1 LHKIKISGEIMLKL
15 TELGQDIIKD
25 SNRKK
30 ILNILYKNK
39 EVTKQEISKLTGISI
54 PTVINN
60 INLLLEEGLVEEI
73 GVATST
79 GGRKP
84 VIIRF
89 LSDSR
94 FSFGVEITPSQV
106 RVIRTNLNSEIKF
119 DESFPIKGIDNF
131 ENIMS
136 RISEIVNNHII
147 ENKLSTDKILGI
159 GFSLPGTVDEDKL
172 TMELAPNM
180 NFKNINFNKYRNNF
194 DFPIYIE
201 NEANAAAFGEMILGI
216 GKEMKNLIY
225 ISITQGIG
233 TGIVIQD
240 HLYKGKN
247 KRAGEFGHMTIVPNG
262 KQCNCGRKGCWELYA
277 SENILIDKYNDEIE
291 SRTDNPA
298 AQIVS
303 LDQFFTNVELHDSR
317 ALTILK
323 EYLYYLSIGIQ
334 NIIFGLDPHYIII
347 GGSLSKFSDYFIEDL
362 NELVFDKNN
371 LFDYGDNKL
380 FASKLKEDASILG
393 ASILP
398 LQTMFFIYDKII

>member
-1 LHKIKISGEIMLKL
+1 MLKY

-60 INLLLEEGLVEEI
+60 INLLLEEGLVEET

-106 RVIRTNLNSEIKF
+106 RVLRTNLNSEIKF
-119 DESFPIKGIDNF
+119 DTSFPIKGMDNF

-136 RISEIVNNHII
+136 KISEIVNNHII

-159 GFSLPGTVDEDKL
+159 GFSLPGTVDEDQL

-180 NFKNINFNKYRNNF
+180 NFKNIDFDSYKNNF
-194 DFPIYIE
+194 DFPIFIE

-277 SENILIDKYNDEIE
+277 SENLLIDRYNEGSASQAENI
-291 SRTDNPA
+291 TTQLVN
-298 AQIVS
+298 
-303 LDQFFTNVELHDSR
+303 LDQFFAKVELQDSR
-317 ALTILK
+317 AIALLK
-323 EYLYYLSIGIQ
+323 DYLYYLSIGIQ

-362 NELVFDKNN
+362 KGLVFDKNN
-371 LFDYGDNKL
+371 LFDYKDNKL

>member
-1 LHKIKISGEIMLKL
+1 MLKL

-84 VIIRF
+84 IIIRF

-94 FSFGVEITPSQV
+94 FSFAVEITPSQV

-119 DESFPIKGIDNF
+119 DESFPIKGIHNF
-131 ENIMS
+131 DNIMS

-147 ENKLSTDKILGI
+147 ENKLSADKILGI
-159 GFSLPGTVDEDKL
+159 GFSLPGTVDEDKM

-180 NFKNINFNKYRNNF
+180 KFKNIDFNSYKNNF
-194 DFPIYIE
+194 EFPIYIE
-201 NEANAAAFGEMILGI
+201 NEANAAAFGEMLLGI

-277 SENILIDKYNDEIE
+277 SENILIDSYNEGSAFQAE
-291 SRTDNPA
+291 NMNS
-298 AQIVS
+298 QLVS
-303 LDQFFTNVELHDSR
+303 LDQFFAKIELHDPR

-323 EYLYYLSIGIQ
+323 EYLYYLSIGLQ

-347 GGSLSKFSDYFIEDL
+347 GGSLSKFSDYFIEEL
-362 NELVFDKNN
+362 KGLVFDKNN

-380 FASKLKEDASILG
+380 FAAKLKEDASILG

>member
-1 LHKIKISGEIMLKL
+1 MLKY

-60 INLLLEEGLVEEI
+60 INLLLEEGLVEET

-94 FSFGVEITPSQV
+94 FSFGVEITPSLV
-106 RVIRTNLNSEIKF
+106 RVLRTNLNSEIKF
-119 DESFPIKGIDNF
+119 DTSFPIKGMGNF
-131 ENIMS
+131 ENIMTK
-136 RISEIVNNHII
+136 ISEIVNNHII
-147 ENKLSTDKILGI
+147 ENKLSIDKILGI
-159 GFSLPGTVDEDKL
+159 GFSLPGTVDEDQL

-180 NFKNINFNKYRNNF
+180 NFKNIDFNNYKNNF
-194 DFPIYIE
+194 DFPIFIE

-277 SENILIDKYNDEIE
+277 SENLLVDRYNEGSASQAE
-291 SRTDNPA
+291 TVT
-298 AQIVS
+298 AQLVS
-303 LDQFFTNVELHDSR
+303 LDEFFAKVELQDSR
-317 ALTILK
+317 ANAILK
-323 EYLYYLSIGIQ
+323 DYLYYLSIGIQ

-362 NELVFDKNN
+362 KGLVFDKNN
-371 LFDYGDNKL
+371 LFDYKDNKL
-380 FASKLKEDASILG
+380 LASKLKEDASILG